1 MNREQLEKSLRA
13 NGVDFPDGMS
23 VTELKALQKV
33 AMQKLGQGESGSGVR
48 TNSLRRNPMAGL
60 EGMRKQ
66 TLQKILI
73 DLGGVPM
80 EGYTKGDLLL
90 HIRSEIEHRS
100 AQLVNFGKYGKIE
113 GWTFDDVVKRD
124 QKYTLWSMGEASHES
139 TPELRILAMLGKL
152 WYHGHLPR
160 EEKAE
165 KPVVTHFDYI
175 PRTSVKLEQL
185 PKKEMTKEE
194 LNYER
199 MKNEVKQELLQEMAK
214 GQPKPKM
221 KTSRGVS
228 SGSGLQSAPMFAGTE
243 QFKMSSEDDL
253 SDTPPSVSLS
263 ESQTSWME
271 IGEKRRK

>member
-1 MNREQLEKSLRA
+1 
-13 NGVDFPDGMS
+13 
-23 VTELKALQKV
+23 
-33 AMQKLGQGESGSGVR
+33 
-48 TNSLRRNPMAGL
+48 
-60 EGMRKQ
+60 
-66 TLQKILI
+66 
-73 DLGGVPM
+73 
-80 EGYTKGDLLL
+80 
-90 HIRSEIEHRS
+90 
-100 AQLVNFGKYGKIE
+100 VNFGKYGKIE

-139 TPELRILAMLGKL
+139 TPGLRILAMLGKL

-175 PRTSVKLEQL
+175 PRTPVKLEQR
-185 PKKEMTKEE
+185 PTKEMTKEE
-194 LNYER
+194 LHYER
-199 MKNEVKQELLQEMAK
+199 MKHEVKQELLQEMAK

-221 KTSRGVS
+221 KTSRGAS
-228 SGSGLQSAPMFAGTE
+228 SGYGLLSAPMFAGTE

-271 IGEKRRK
+271 IGEKRRN